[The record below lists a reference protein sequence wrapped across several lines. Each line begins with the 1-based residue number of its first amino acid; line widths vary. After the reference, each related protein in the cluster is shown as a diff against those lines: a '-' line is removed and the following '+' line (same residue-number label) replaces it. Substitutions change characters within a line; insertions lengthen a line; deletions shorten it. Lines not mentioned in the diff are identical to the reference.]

1 MPMVSSNHS
10 LNNPP
15 STPLGS
21 TVSSAILGGLGLASS
36 LAMAAFSV
44 PNGGTISQG
53 SLLPIGHFEQK
64 IDPSLEVRVP
74 TSGVTPSGT
83 GQEIWS
89 VYQQLNLQENEV
101 FQRMMDG
108 TCSMDV
114 LNEYLKK
121 IEAILSQ
128 KSDAIRHYITEN
140 EPVTIKSPITISPV
154 RPPEELSVS
163 VSSFSR
169 PSSGITALIIEEQPY
184 GNVVANKYLE
194 PPIKVKVSE
203 EYMGLAKEGSLQ
215 VTAVL
220 CGSLTDA
227 RINRTSDGKQ
237 NILQGYTILP
247 ITTEGHATFNKL
259 KIMDVS
265 SKHHHQPF
273 SIQLQLQEIKKT
285 GSVINIG
292 EPVKS
297 APLRVQSRINKKA
310 PSRSNI
316 FNLKTK
322 KKSRSELDCNY
333 IDITPLLVLPQKE
346 AASKLGISESMLCK
360 RFKEC
365 TRRKWPYRYLRKI
378 DKMLQM
384 FSPKSGYFNGTEDQ
398 EKIERLKKEREECLQ
413 PVKIRITGNDKVSVK
428 LQSMMTKDGSPTHPS
443 ETESEESCGGSSQ
456 DEIESCEDAEISQVA
471 ETLNSLK
478 QPTLSV

>member
-1 MPMVSSNHS
+1 
-10 LNNPP
+10 
-15 STPLGS
+15 
-21 TVSSAILGGLGLASS
+21 
-36 LAMAAFSV
+36 
-44 PNGGTISQG
+44 
-53 SLLPIGHFEQK
+53 
-64 IDPSLEVRVP
+64 
-74 TSGVTPSGT
+74 
-83 GQEIWS
+83 
-89 VYQQLNLQENEV
+89 
-101 FQRMMDG
+101 
-108 TCSMDV
+108 
-114 LNEYLKK
+114 
-121 IEAILSQ
+121 
-128 KSDAIRHYITEN
+128 
-140 EPVTIKSPITISPV
+140 
-154 RPPEELSVS
+154 
-163 VSSFSR
+163 
-169 PSSGITALIIEEQPY
+169 
-184 GNVVANKYLE
+184 
-194 PPIKVKVSE
+194 
-203 EYMGLAKEGSLQ
+203 MGLAKEGSLQ

-273 SIQLQLQEIKKT
+273 SIQLQLQEIKKIA

-428 LQSMMTKDGSPTHPS
+428 LQSMMTKDGSPAS

>member
-1 MPMVSSNHS
+1 MN
-10 LNNPP
+10 
-15 STPLGS
+15 
-21 TVSSAILGGLGLASS
+21 
-36 LAMAAFSV
+36 
-44 PNGGTISQG
+44 
-53 SLLPIGHFEQK
+53 
-64 IDPSLEVRVP
+64 
-74 TSGVTPSGT
+74 
-83 GQEIWS
+83 
-89 VYQQLNLQENEV
+89 
-101 FQRMMDG
+101 
-108 TCSMDV
+108 
-114 LNEYLKK
+114 
-121 IEAILSQ
+121 
-128 KSDAIRHYITEN
+128 
-140 EPVTIKSPITISPV
+140 
-154 RPPEELSVS
+154 
-163 VSSFSR
+163 
-169 PSSGITALIIEEQPY
+169 
-184 GNVVANKYLE
+184 
-194 PPIKVKVSE
+194 
-203 EYMGLAKEGSLQ
+203 LAKEGSLQ

-285 GSVINIG
+285 ASVINIG

-297 APLRVQSRINKKA
+297 TPLRVQSRINKKA

-322 KKSRSELDCNY
+322 KKSRSEIDCNY

-428 LQSMMTKDGSPTHPS
+428 LQSMMTKDGSPAS

-456 DEIESCEDAEISQVA
+456 EEIESYDDDEISQVA